1 MNISYENENE
11 DKFPIKTWNRDYS
24 RKKDKTSSATLTNDY
39 ITNESDEVSKMQ
51 GDLGKGKEKHQD
63 DLKCKDLEFEARG
76 VLKFKLNSRGPQHCK
91 EILSRLP
98 KKLIT
103 NCQLSGNSHY
113 FSKCNRRILP
123 SLGSFEKKELMT
135 TSKHLTTNFK
145 SDKTFGVDEN
155 LFDYEG
161 KVLKSIFK
169 KKNIPSLE
177 ETNLSNFPTK
187 NKSQLS
193 RLLTHSTD
201 RISEKFKKNRPK
213 VNTILDIAKSAPY
226 ATDLNATKPQNC
238 SMYSPFDRKV
248 WE

>member
-1 MNISYENENE
+1 MSFSFENENE
-11 DKFPIKTWNRDYS
+11 DKFPTKTWKRGYS
-24 RKKDKTSSATLTNDY
+24 QKRDKTSSETLTNDY

-51 GDLGKGKEKHQD
+51 GVKEKEKHHD
-63 DLKCKDLEFEARG
+63 DINCKDLEFEARG
-76 VLKFKLNSRGPQHCK
+76 FLKFKLNSSGPHHCK

-103 NCQLSGNSHY
+103 NCQLPGSNHY
-113 FSKCNRRILP
+113 FSKSHRRILP

-135 TSKHLTTNFK
+135 TSKHITNNCK
-145 SDKTFGVDEN
+145 SEKTFGVDEN

-161 KVLKSIFK
+161 KILKSIFK
-169 KKNIPSLE
+169 KKYIPPLE
-177 ETNLSNFPTK
+177 ETNLSNFHTK

-193 RLLTHSTD
+193 RLLTQSTD

-213 VNTILDIAKSAPY
+213 VNATSNLAKSAPY
-226 ATDLNATKPQNC
+226 ATDLNATKAQNC
-238 SMYSPFDRKV
+238 SIYSPFDKKV